1 MKIWLLKDTF
11 FQLICPC
18 ACLVTVYPTTTQI
31 CECRADLVV
40 HNLLQ
45 ARYARSTI
53 NLTRFLDML
62 ETVMSF
68 DTIPPKPVQS
78 AINDPDRTMY
88 MVDMFAGCGGL
99 SLGFEN
105 ANFLPVFV
113 NELNPD
119 AMATYLKNRNHRL
132 GGTLFSANEDLRCN
146 DANELRGKRLEQ
158 LVADLRNIPELGL
171 QFDLGASAEAGA
183 GSNLDV
189 LAGGPPCQ
197 GYSGIGIRR
206 SYDVDKAD
214 LPSNH
219 LFVRMAQVVRK
230 LRPRIFL
237 FENVRGLL
245 NAKWTRGEDKRIFP
259 DVLTEFCSIPGYT
272 VRYSLVRAKDYGVP
286 QNRPRVLL
294 VGIRDDI
301 LTTCDW
307 LEPKADMID
316 AVKCGFLPKPTG
328 GFPDLID
335 LLGDLIDDGVA
346 ETLRKG
352 DFAKGPFV
360 TSEYPSAPQ
369 NQIQR
374 KLRTAPSWFQ
384 TRTVPLTDQEYS
396 KHKPNIVAKF
406 QHMLDNDGEIPEQ
419 FKTKK
424 FSQRALRARWGNIE
438 PNITATSLADDYVH
452 FCQPRALTVRE
463 WARLQLFPDWY
474 QFAGKRTTGGLRRAG
489 NPREGLF
496 DREVPKYTQIG
507 NAVPVGLAEAV
518 GNHFRKIINT
528 YDAGSR
534 SDVVTRTVS

>member
-1 MKIWLLKDTF
+1 MLHERAT
-11 FQLICPC
+11 QLELF
-18 ACLVTVYPTTTQI
+18 A
-31 CECRADLVV
+31 
-40 HNLLQ
+40 
-45 ARYARSTI
+45 
-53 NLTRFLDML
+53 ML
-62 ETVMSF
+62 EATSHNVEPEAVLTEQASSNRR
-68 DTIPPKPVQS
+68 P
-78 AINDPDRTMY
+78 MY

-99 SLGFEN
+99 SMGMEN
-105 ANFLPVFV
+105 ADFVPVFV
-113 NELNPD
+113 NELNAD
-119 AMATYLKNRNHRL
+119 AMATYLMNRHHSL
-132 GGTLFSANEDLRCN
+132 GGEYFSENENLRCN
-146 DANELRGKRLEQ
+146 DANDLRGERLEQ
-158 LVADLRNIPELGL
+158 LVSDLANIPELGL
-171 QFDLGASAEAGA
+171 HYDKGASPATGS

-237 FENVRGLL
+237 FENVQGLL
-245 NAKWTRGEDKRIFP
+245 NAKWTRGGNDKIFP
-259 DVLTEFCSIPGYT
+259 DVLKEFRSIPGYT

-301 LTTCDW
+301 LQACDW
-307 LEPKADMID
+307 LDPHAHADD
-316 AVKCGFLPKPTG
+316 ALTCCFLPEPTR

-335 LLGDLIDDGVA
+335 LLGDLVDPVVSDVLLGGSF
-346 ETLRKG
+346 ER
-352 DFAKGPFV
+352 GPFV
-360 TSEYPSAPQ
+360 TTKYPSKPR
-369 NQIQR
+369 NELQR
-374 KLRTAPSWFQ
+374 KLRKAPEWFPSK
-384 TRTVPLTDQEYS
+384 TVPLTEHEYS

-406 QHMLDNDGEIPEQ
+406 QHMLDNDGEIPAHFQ
-419 FKTKK
+419 TKK
-424 FSQRALRARWGNIE
+424 FSQRVLRARWGNTE
-438 PNITATSLADDYVH
+438 PNMTATSLADDYVH

-518 GNHFRKIINT
+518 GKHFRKIIQAST
-528 YDAGSR
+528 
-534 SDVVTRTVS
+534 